1 MMQRRVL
8 GPQHEEFR
16 DTIRKV
22 LERTAVAHQAEWEE
36 TGRMLM
42 SFFEALGETGLFGL
56 DVDEAYGGQGPADY
70 GYKMVAWEEAA
81 RLGVGI
87 ATPRTHTDV
96 VTPYFAHYGNEQQ
109 KASWL
114 PGIASGK
121 TMAAIAMSEPDT
133 GSDLAGIR
141 TRAIRDGDDYVINGS
156 KAYITGGL
164 VADLVI
170 VVTRTSEDPRGGLTL
185 VVVETDR
192 SGFARGN
199 PLKKLGQMGSDTIDL
214 FFDNVR
220 VPVTNRLGDEGKAFE
235 YLTSNLPQER
245 LAIAVGAVATSRAAI
260 ATTLEYVKS
269 RKMFG
274 TTLSKM
280 QNTKFVLAGLSAKV
294 EAAQAMVDTAAQDL
308 ISGDLSPADAARVK
322 LFCTE
327 VQGEVVD
334 SCLQLH
340 GGAGYLRETSIN
352 RMYADSRVTRIYGG
366 SSEVMKVI
374 IARSMGL

>member
-16 DTIRKV
+16 EAIRKV

-36 TGRMLM
+36 AGRMPM
-42 SFFEALGETGLFGL
+42 SFFEALGEIGLFGL

-96 VTPYFAHYGNEQQ
+96 VTPYFARYGNEQQ

-141 TRAIRDGDDYVINGS
+141 TRAVRDGDDYVIHGS

-192 SGFARGN
+192 PGFDRGN

-220 VPVTNRLGDEGKAFE
+220 VPVTNRLGDEGKAFQ

-260 ATTLEYVKS
+260 ATTVEYVKS

-274 TTLSKM
+274 TTLSAM

-340 GGAGYLRETSIN
+340 GGSGYLRETSIN